1 MEPYRELDSYIMVRQ
16 KPYRVSIRT
25 SLLESRDLI
34 YGIVVLQVALLVLL
48 LLCMLLL
55 NRRIAQRIWQPFY
68 QTVDEL
74 KVFEVDKKSAIELP
88 ATKIQEFDDLN
99 RAIIHLAQKSRVV
112 FQSQKEFTE
121 NAVWPR

>member
-1 MEPYRELDSYIMVRQ
+1 
-16 KPYRVSIRT
+16 
-25 SLLESRDLI
+25 
-34 YGIVVLQVALLVLL
+34 
-48 LLCMLLL
+48 MLLL